1 MCRNSAET
9 DFRMWRVKKVR
20 VCKIMFFPAWF
31 WAFEMKKIYIDIY
44 LKEKNYV
51 YSAKLELGTKYDF
64 LVLLTVKFYL
74 QMFENY
80 GFQMQAL
87 TILMQIKG
95 YLLCNFKIF
104 DCWKIGRIISES
116 CPILVWIL
124 KSFLHIVSKEWFS
137 QIKHSTQNWF
147 ARVFFL
153 LISDTIQTIKLQIFS
168 HFWSQNHVLI
178 MKT

>member
-1 MCRNSAET
+1 
-9 DFRMWRVKKVR
+9 
-20 VCKIMFFPAWF
+20 
-31 WAFEMKKIYIDIY
+31 
-44 LKEKNYV
+44 
-51 YSAKLELGTKYDF
+51 
-64 LVLLTVKFYL
+64 
-74 QMFENY
+74 MFENY

-104 DCWKIGRIISES
+104 DCWKIGRIISDS

-124 KSFLHIVSKEWFS
+124 KSFLHIVPKEWFS
-137 QIKHSTQNWF
+137 QMKHSTQNWF
-147 ARVFFL
+147 ARTFFL

-178 MKT
+178 MKNLSNLLNLSAHLITNSSVFLAKGNFRHFPFFRCLIKKTL